1 MNEWIQAHTWTV
13 KVCTGR
19 FDWGVGELWVEGAV
33 VSPTG
38 TPFPGRHRLAAWP
51 LLDSFQS

>member
-1 MNEWIQAHTWTV
+1 MNEWIQAHTWTG

-19 FDWGVGELWVEGAV
+19 FDWGVGEPWVEGAV